1 MIDAKGDKAR
11 IATLVG
17 IVAVL
22 FSALYFIS
30 DVIELS
36 QGGFSTPQ
44 LALTYASEAAVA
56 LFVLGLY
63 AVQRPQIGRLG
74 FVAAVTYAYTFVF
87 FTATVVY
94 ALLNHTRDWEMLQQ
108 QFGAWVS
115 IHSALMVIAGV
126 AFGVAVARAQVLPRW
141 TGKSLIAGMVLMTA
155 TTGLPEVTRTMSA
168 GVRDLA
174 FAGMGASLLG
184 GAHSGQADVSKE
196 LRRRVEPKPS
206 VRAFVERQRQIGAR
220 DEVNHSTGLRADIRD
235 HLRSGVVRAESH
247 CCTSAREHLEPR
259 ENDGGSVDRLAFE
272 ATSAGDVSGHLG
284 CAVDI
289 TRFGEP

>member
-1 MIDAKGDKAR
+1 VIAAKGDKAR
-11 IATLVG
+11 LAELVG

-44 LALTYASEAAVA
+44 LAFTYASEAAVP
-56 LFVLGLY
+56 LLVLGLY

-94 ALLNHTRDWEMLQQ
+94 ALLNHTRDWEMLQEP
-108 QFGAWVS
+108 FGAWMS

-126 AFGVAVARAQVLPRW
+126 SFGVAVARAQVLPRW
-141 TGKSLIAGMVLMTA
+141 TGITLVAGMVLMTA
-155 TTGLPEVTRTMSA
+155 TTGLPEITRTMSA

-184 GAHSGQADVSKE
+184 GAHSGDADVSKE
-196 LRRRVEPKPS
+196 SRRRVEAQTS
-206 VRAFVERQRQIGAR
+206 VRAFVERPGQIGAR
-220 DEVNHSTGLRADIRD
+220 DEVDHSTGLRADIRD
-235 HLRSGVVRAESH
+235 HLRSGGVRAESNS
-247 CCTSAREHLEPR
+247 CTSSPEHLVPR
-259 ENDGGSVDRLAFE
+259 ENGGGFVDRPELE

-284 CAVDI
+284 CAVDV
-289 TRFGEP
+289 TRPGEP

>member
-1 MIDAKGDKAR
+1 MIGEKGDTAR
-11 IATLVG
+11 MAALVG
-17 IVAVL
+17 ILAVL

-44 LALTYASEAAVA
+44 LALTYASEAAIP

-87 FTATVVY
+87 FTGTVVY
-94 ALLNHTRDWEMLQQ
+94 ALLNHTRDWEMLQKA
-108 QFGAWVS
+108 FGAWVS

-126 AFGVAVARAQVLPRW
+126 AFGVAVARAKVLPCW
-141 TGKSLIAGMVLMTA
+141 TGLTLIAGMVLMTA
-155 TTGLPEVTRTMSA
+155 TTGLPEATRTISA

-184 GAHSGQADVSKE
+184 GAHSAASSN
-196 LRRRVEPKPS
+196 RSRWRVALQSS
-206 VRAFVERQRQIGAR
+206 VRALVERPG
-220 DEVNHSTGLRADIRD
+220 
-235 HLRSGVVRAESH
+235 
-247 CCTSAREHLEPR
+247 
-259 ENDGGSVDRLAFE
+259 
-272 ATSAGDVSGHLG
+272 
-284 CAVDI
+284 
-289 TRFGEP
+289 

>member
-1 MIDAKGDKAR
+1 MIGAKGDKAMM
-11 IATLVG
+11 AVLVG
-17 IVAVL
+17 IIAVL

-36 QGGFSTPQ
+36 QGGFSTAQ
-44 LALTYASEAAVA
+44 LALTYVSEAAVP

-63 AVQRPQIGRLG
+63 AAQRPQIGRLG

-141 TGKSLIAGMVLMTA
+141 TAITLIAGMALMTA

-184 GAHSGQADVSKE
+184 GAHSGRADVSKE

-235 HLRSGVVRAESH
+235 HL
-247 CCTSAREHLEPR
+247 
-259 ENDGGSVDRLAFE
+259 
-272 ATSAGDVSGHLG
+272 
-284 CAVDI
+284 
-289 TRFGEP
+289 